1 MEEVERLE
9 TANDSDAVFKSK
21 MQKAYLTWYRAAD
34 DDDDRKL
41 IADSYNVFLGSWEY
55 WTDNGRAWEI
65 GLKSTRTIKS
75 FLKKLVIADV
85 KATAWACWKAKIYAL
100 VFWKAM
106 LAAGASG
113 SAYAAIRYLVFYEI
127 IFHAS
132 ADGMGYYRIG
142 NQMFTVEEVK
152 NMLCRE
158 IARQNPELNLSVE

>member
-1 MEEVERLE
+1 MGLLE
-9 TANDSDAVFKSK
+9 S
-21 MQKAYLTWYRAAD
+21 
-34 DDDDRKL
+34 
-41 IADSYNVFLGSWEY
+41 
-55 WTDNGRAWEI
+55 
-65 GLKSTRTIKS
+65 
-75 FLKKLVIADV
+75 
-85 KATAWACWKAKIYAL
+85 KIYAL

-152 NMLCRE
+152 ICFAGRLHAK
-158 IARQNPELNLSVE
+158 ILS